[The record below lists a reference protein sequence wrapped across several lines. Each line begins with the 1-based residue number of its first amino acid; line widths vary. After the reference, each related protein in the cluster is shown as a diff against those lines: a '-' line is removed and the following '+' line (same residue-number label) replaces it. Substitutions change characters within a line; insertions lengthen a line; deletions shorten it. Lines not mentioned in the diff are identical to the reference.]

1 MSDLVFIQAFVN
13 RFAAEQAQQY
23 LAGQGIDAMVMADD
37 VGGMYAGLSLG
48 RKGVRLLV
56 RAADEEAARNA
67 LLPGEVLDPM
77 DAGSTGAGGDT
88 VPAPRVAAE
97 AAARYFDAGQN
108 CAESVLRVFADD
120 LGRPDLVRLAT
131 GFGGGLGRLGDQ
143 CGALSG
149 AVMAVG
155 LLLGRDE
162 PGDDEAKE
170 RCYAAVREVVRR
182 FEAACGQRDCRE
194 LTGVDLTTDAGRA
207 RMHDEGLTTT
217 VCRQCVW
224 AAAAGVAEVL
234 ADYPA

>member
-1 MSDLVFIQAFVN
+1 MSDLVFIQAFAN
-13 RFAAEQAQQY
+13 RFEAEQAQQY

-56 RAADEEAARNA
+56 RAADEEAAREV
-67 LLPGEVLDPM
+67 LLPGEVIDPM
-77 DAGSTGAGGDT
+77 DATSTGAGGDS
-88 VPAPRVAAE
+88 VPAPLVAAE

-155 LLLGRDE
+155 LLLGRDQ
-162 PGDDEAKE
+162 PGDDDAKE

-182 FEAACGQRDCRE
+182 FEAACGHRDCRD

-207 RMHDEGLTTT
+207 RMHDEGLTVT
-217 VCRQCVW
+217 VCRQCVR
-224 AAAAGVAEVL
+224 AAASSAAEVL
-234 ADYPA
+234 AGHPA